1 MSRFF
6 IDRPIFAAVISIIIT
21 LFGGIAL
28 INLPVTQYPDLTPPS
43 VVVHAQYPGA
53 DAEVIAETVAAP
65 LEQKIN
71 GVENMIYMT
80 SVASNSGDSTTS
92 VFFEVGTDPDKAMI
106 NVNNRVQMAVNSLPE
121 EVRRYGVNVDKRSSA
136 ILQAMVIY
144 SDTDKYD
151 ATYLGNYALVNII
164 DELKRIPGI
173 GDASVLAGNDYAIC
187 VWIKP
192 DKMAKLHVTAYEV
205 AAAIKAQNS
214 QRAAGKAGQ
223 NPLPFNIDR
232 NYTIRGQGRYKDI
245 EQFREIIIRANPDGT
260 TLRLKDI
267 ADVELGAQSYD
278 IVGST
283 KGCVGVPMMLFLS
296 PGANALATVALVE
309 QKMAELSKN
318 FPEGIY
324 TKVVHD
330 TSGFVKNSIKEV
342 VKTLFEAIFLVF
354 IVIFV
359 FLKDW
364 RATLIPCLAVP
375 VSIIG
380 AFGGMMLFGF
390 SINTLTLFGLVLA
403 IGIVVDDAI
412 VVIENVERITRS
424 EGIPIRDATIKAMD
438 EVTGPVIAIVLVLCS
453 VFVPVAFMGGFT
465 GVMYKQF
472 AITIAVSVVISGFV
486 ALTLTPALC
495 VILLDDLKH
504 VKSFYILEKFDK
516 WFSSL
521 TEKYVSGVKF
531 FLDKVGIAMTLIAA
545 IFAITVVLFRATP
558 GSLVPD
564 EDQGVFLYAAIM
576 DPASTLYRTD
586 AVMKYV
592 NNKLLDDPATLDSM
606 VISGYDMLGGSVKSN
621 SAISFV
627 KLRDWKERIKPGMS
641 SIDLVRKVFGIGAGI
656 PDGMIVAFNP
666 PPIVGL
672 STTGGFEGYIQDKTG
687 SGSVLLSEKVKSFI
701 AAATKRPEVASV
713 TTTFTSATPQF
724 NLKVDDQKAISMGV
738 SLDDLYFT
746 VQSTFGKAYINDFTK
761 FGRSFKVLVQARGD
775 YRVFPAQL
783 NNMYVRSNS
792 GKMVPL
798 SSLVTLKPIVGPDT
812 FERFNVFAAAKIL
825 GNPASGYTSGQ
836 AISALEEVAEDVLGQ
851 NYSLSWIGSAYQEK
865 KASGSS
871 FQVMLL
877 GLIVVFLILA
887 AQYERWSLPI
897 SVISA
902 VPFAVFGA
910 VIAVYLRKFSNDIYF
925 QIALL
930 TLIGLASKN
939 AILIVEF
946 AVLLR
951 KEKGYSLL
959 DAAVKAAKLRFRPI
973 IMTSLAFVLGCVPLA
988 LSTGAGCASRHSI
1001 GTGII
1006 GGMLG
1011 VTFIAPLFIPLFYV
1025 LISRISERFTG
1036 GKKEVLGDVDAHK

>member
-6 IDRPIFAAVISIIIT
+6 IDRPIFASVLSLIIT

-28 INLPVTQYPDLTPPS
+28 FNLPVAQYPDLTPPS

-53 DAEVIAETVAAP
+53 SAEVIAETVSAP

-106 NVNNRVQMAVNSLPE
+106 NVNNRVQMAVTSLPE
-121 EVRRYGVNVDKRSSA
+121 EVRRYGVNVDKKSSA

-151 ATYLGNYALVNII
+151 ATFLGNYALVNII
-164 DELKRIPGI
+164 DEIKRIPGI
-173 GDASVLAGNDYAIC
+173 GDASVLSGNDYSIC

-192 DKMAKLHVTAYEV
+192 DKMAKLGVTPADIASV
-205 AAAIKAQNS
+205 IRAQNS
-214 QRAAGKAGQ
+214 QRAAGKSAQ
-223 NPLPFNIDR
+223 NPMSMNVDR
-232 NYTIRGQGRYKDI
+232 SYLIKGQKRYNDA
-245 EQFREIIIRANPDGT
+245 EQFKEILVRANPDGSV
-260 TLRLKDI
+260 LKLKDV
-267 ADVELGAQSYD
+267 ADVELGAQSYE
-278 IVGST
+278 VFGST
-283 KGCVGVPMMLFLS
+283 RGCVGVPMMLFLS
-296 PGANALATVALVE
+296 PGANALSTVSVVE
-309 QKMAELSKN
+309 EKMKEISSK
-318 FPEGIY
+318 FPEGVHA
-324 TKVVHD
+324 KVVHD
-330 TSGFVKNSIKEV
+330 TSGFVKSSIKEV

-354 IVIFV
+354 LVIFV

-412 VVIENVERITRS
+412 VVIENVERISRS

-472 AITIAVSVVISGFV
+472 AITIAISVVISGFV

-495 VILLDDLKH
+495 VILLHDLNE
-504 VKSFYILEKFDK
+504 VKSITFLEKFDE
-516 WFSSL
+516 WFSKL
-521 TEKYVSGVKF
+521 TDKYVGYVKF
-531 FLDKVGIAMTLIAA
+531 FIERLSVSALTIVLI
-545 IFAITVVLFRATP
+545 IVSSVYLFKKTP

-576 DPASTLYRTD
+576 DPASTLYRTN
-586 AVMKYV
+586 AVMQHI
-592 NNKLLDDPATLDSM
+592 NDILLKDPAVTDAM
-606 VISGYDMLGGSVKSN
+606 VIAGYDMLGGSIKS
-621 SAISFV
+621 SSGISFV
-627 KLRDWKERIKPGMS
+627 KLVDWSKRTAPGS
-641 SIDLVRKVFGIGAGI
+641 SSTDLVRKVFGVSAGI
-656 PDGMIVAFNP
+656 PDGLVVAFNP

-672 STTGGFEGYIQDKTG
+672 STTGGFEGYIQDR
-687 SGSVLLSEKVKSFI
+687 SGSSLAMLEAKVKEFI
-701 AAATKRPEVASV
+701 AAATKRPEIASV
-713 TTTFTSATPQF
+713 TTTFSSSTPQF
-724 NLKVDDQKAISMGV
+724 RLDVNDQKAISMGV
-738 SLDDLYFT
+738 NLDDLYFT

-761 FGRSFKVLVQARGD
+761 FGRSFKVLVQAKD
-775 YRVFPAQL
+775 EYRRFPSQL
-783 NNMYVRSNS
+783 NNIYVRSSKGN
-792 GKMVPL
+792 MVPL
-798 SSLVTLKPIVGPDT
+798 SELVKLTPTVGPET
-812 FERFNVFAAAKIL
+812 FERFNVFPAAKIL
-825 GNPASGYTSGQ
+825 GNPAAGYTSGQ
-836 AISALEEVAEDVLGQ
+836 SIEALEEVAEEVLGQ

-865 KASGSS
+865 QSSGSS
-871 FQVMLL
+871 SQILLL

-887 AQYERWSLPI
+887 AQYEKWSLPF

-902 VPFAVFGA
+902 VPFAAFGA
-910 VIAVYLRKFSNDIYF
+910 VLAVYLRSFSNDIYF

-930 TLIGLASKN
+930 TLVGLSAKN

-951 KEKGYSLL
+951 KKGYSVV
-959 DAAVKAAKLRFRPI
+959 DAALKAAKLRFRPI

-988 LSTGAGCASRHSI
+988 ISSGAGCASRHSI

-1006 GGMLG
+1006 GGMLS
-1011 VTFIAPLFIPLFYV
+1011 VTVIAPLFIPMFYM
-1025 LISRISERFTG
+1025 LITLLSEKF
-1036 GKKEVLGDVDAHK
+1036 GKKGNTTEVKDEKQ